1 MPSLD
6 YNGGVLGGQ
15 LMILLV
21 NHRLQHLSNMDL
33 ESTKPIRTRL
43 RLPTFWHLTCQTGR
57 CCIMNVGVKKWPLAS
72 MCLEW
77 MPTRLHWYLCH
88 AAPPGDA
95 GTYCFLYAPL
105 YPGLLSSP
113 DGSKRVYLFNS
124 NVPAKRK
131 GDREG
136 MDSFFLKDLTWN
148 LKTFPL
154 NPTGQISTQSHVA
167 TQMQRMV
174 GNSVQP
180 GSQMLS

>member
-1 MPSLD
+1 MT
-6 YNGGVLGGQ
+6 
-15 LMILLV
+15 LLV
-21 NHRLQHLSNMDL
+21 NHRLQHLSNTDL
-33 ESTKPIRTRL
+33 ESTKPIKTRL
-43 RLPTFWHLTCQTGR
+43 RLPTFWDLTCQTGR
-57 CCIMNVGVKKWPLAS
+57 CCIMTVGVKKWPLAS

-88 AAPPGDA
+88 AAPPGDP
-95 GTYCFLYAPL
+95 GTHCFLFAPL
-105 YPGLLSSP
+105 SPGLLSSP

-124 NVPAKRK
+124 NIPAKRK

-174 GNSVQP
+174 GNRVS
-180 GSQMLS
+180 SQEARCLVRI